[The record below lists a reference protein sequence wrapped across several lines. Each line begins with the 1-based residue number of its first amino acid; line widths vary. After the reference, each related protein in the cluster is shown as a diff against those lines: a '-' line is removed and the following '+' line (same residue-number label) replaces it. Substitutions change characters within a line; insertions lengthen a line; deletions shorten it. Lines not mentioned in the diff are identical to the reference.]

1 MFSVIESIRSFAM
14 ANRAAPALVG
24 TGLLTYADVL
34 DKVARISNHFAD
46 RKVPL
51 RSKVFLNFTDPDL
64 RLVVTLAC
72 LHYRLIPFILVD
84 PDQVAAKVDHDLVIG
99 ATNPYRPDIPLDLVI
114 DRSVLEGRFSDPV
127 LREFPDVDDED
138 ILYIAST
145 GGTTSG
151 GRLVAH
157 RAASFRIRTLGNSN
171 SKLSESDR
179 VAFTLGDVSKY
190 GFGLSLRALYH
201 GGTLVRILSNP
212 VETLKLFN
220 LTRLNKLIT
229 TPHGAD
235 QMLRVMRE
243 SQIICP
249 SLRTIVLSGSIFH
262 QSLLERL
269 EKHFPGAQIEVSYGS
284 GEVGPISGGPI
295 SAADYETGYVGEINA
310 IADVVGAGSQ
320 AEPGAIRLRN
330 NGTIFCDYYSGG
342 EVTRSTEPVYTMP
355 DLGYLD
361 GRRLYLVGRDDEVLN
376 LSGNKIPFSR
386 FEGVLRGMP
395 GVTDVGIVGDV
406 SLDGVGGAIV
416 GLVCEDGVS
425 LDQVAQKTWAAMGI
439 PVMASLLRF
448 FRIDNILRNATGK
461 VDRQALLKAFADS
474 QSRGTAST
482 ELEST

>member
-1 MFSVIESIRSFAM
+1 MFPVIEGIRAFAA
-14 ANRAAPALVG
+14 ANAAAPALVG

-46 RKVPL
+46 RKIPP

-64 RLVVTLAC
+64 RLVVSLAC
-72 LHYRLIPFILVD
+72 LHYGLVPFILVD
-84 PDQVAAKVDHDLVIG
+84 PDQVGGAGVDYDFVIG
-99 ATNPYRPDIPLDLVI
+99 STNPYRPDIPLDLVI
-114 DRSVLEGRFSDPV
+114 DRTVLEGRFSDPV
-127 LREFPDVDDED
+127 LRAFADIDDED
-138 ILYIAST
+138 ILYIGMT
-145 GGTTSG
+145 GGTKSG
-151 GRLVAH
+151 GRLVAQ
-157 RAASFRIRTLGNSN
+157 RAASYRIR
-171 SKLSESDR
+171 SEGQKAIVSAGDR

-190 GFGLSLRALYH
+190 GFSRSLLILNQ
-201 GGTLVRILSNP
+201 GGALVRILDNP

-220 LTRLNKLIT
+220 LAQLNILFT

-235 QMLRVMRE
+235 QMLGVME
-243 SQIICP
+243 SEGIRCP
-249 SLRTIVLSGSIFH
+249 SLGTIHLSGSIFH
-262 QSLLERL
+262 PPLLERL
-269 EKHFPGAQIEVSYGS
+269 ETYFPGAQVTVYYGS
-284 GEVGPISGGPI
+284 GEVGKISSGPVH
-295 SAADYETGYVGEINA
+295 AADYKAGYVGEISHN
-310 IADVVGAGSQ
+310 IDVIGAGTET
-320 AEPGAIRLRN
+320 EPGPIRLRN
-330 NGTIFCDYYSGG
+330 DGSIFCEYYSGG
-342 EVTRSTEPVYTMP
+342 VVTLSTEPVYAMP

-406 SLDGVGGAIV
+406 PLDGVGGAIV

-439 PVMASLLRF
+439 PVMTSLLRF

-474 QSRGTAST
+474 QTRGTTAK
-482 ELEST
+482 EST